1 LKALQQLVHLIYPA
15 LALRLRLEEGGE
27 EGGVGQQQ
35 ERQLEQSER
44 QRQAAPPGPGN
55 GGRVVSPPPPPVW
68 VDEEEDGGAEGL
80 IGGIG
85 AAAALDDAAVGAA
98 LQQRQFRRWPEVAA
112 ALVLY
117 FACVQQAAA
126 DKMDTPSTLR
136 RLPRM
141 LLQTAEVR
149 LALQLHAALAAGDY
163 VALFRLLARAPL
175 LVQQVVGAAAP
186 REREAAVAVLA
197 AGYRNV
203 AAAAVCRALAL
214 ETRGLLACL
223 KLLAD
228 RGHLAAQRA
237 LSGLQ
242 QEDQPAAADLVFKG

>member
-27 EGGVGQQQ
+27 GGGAPQQTQQQ
-35 ERQLEQSER
+35 ERQQ
-44 QRQAAPPGPGN
+44 QAAPPGLAN
-55 GGRVVSPPPPPVW
+55 GGRALPPPPPAW
-68 VDEEEDGGAEGL
+68 VDGEEDGGAEGL
-80 IGGIG
+80 MGGIG
-85 AAAALDDAAVGAA
+85 AAAALNDSAVGAA

-126 DKMDTPSTLR
+126 DRLDTPSTLR
-136 RLPRM
+136 RLPRR
-141 LLQTAEVR
+141 LLETAEVR
-149 LALQLHAALAAGDY
+149 LALHLHAALAAGDY
-163 VALFRLLARAPL
+163 VALFRLRARAPL

-186 REREAAVAVLA
+186 RAREAALAVLA
-197 AGYRNV
+197 AAYRNV

-214 ETRGLLACL
+214 DTRGLLACV

-242 QEDQPAAADLVFKG
+242 QEDQPSAADLVFKG